1 MEHVEQLLAL
11 SHLRCPIHG
20 MLPMIQRANGE
31 IKFWCGCVR
40 HESRDESRDSE
51 ECDSRTSVPRLNGPV
66 GKPRGRRAKS
76 PIIA

>member
-20 MLPMIQRANGE
+20 MLPMVQRANGE
-31 IKFWCGCVR
+31 IRFWCGCVR
-40 HESRDESRDSE
+40 HEGECRDSE
-51 ECDSRTSVPRLNGPV
+51 ERDSRTSVPRLNGPV
-66 GKPRGRRAKS
+66 GKPRDRRAKS